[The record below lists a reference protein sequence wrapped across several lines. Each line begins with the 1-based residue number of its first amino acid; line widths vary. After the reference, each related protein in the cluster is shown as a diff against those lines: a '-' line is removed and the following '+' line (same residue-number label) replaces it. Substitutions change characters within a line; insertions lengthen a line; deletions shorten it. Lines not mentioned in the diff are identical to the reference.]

1 MFGLANESEWTTAK
15 LSLRYLDLAD
25 RIPHRGE
32 GEAVLLE
39 QLHSRRVRRILDL
52 GTGNGRLLALLRQA
66 LPETEGVGLDI
77 SPTLLQAARERF
89 ADEKQV
95 HLALHDL
102 NDELP
107 ELGRFDVVVSSLAIH
122 HVPDRRKRSLY
133 REIFEC
139 LEPGGV
145 FFNLEHVTPGS
156 LALHSQYLAAIGLSP
171 GEEDPPTSWRPSRR
185 SSVASGN
192 RFPQRRLLL
201 EVARAGTSRWHQRP
215 GHYRPRC
222 APVTTSDGYV

>member
-15 LSLRYLDLAD
+15 HSLRYLDLAD

-32 GEAVLLE
+32 GEAALLE
-39 QLHSRRVRRILDL
+39 QLHSHRARHILDL

-66 LPETEGVGLDI
+66 LPEAEGVGLDI

-89 ADEKQV
+89 ADEKRV
-95 HLALHDL
+95 HLESHDL

-139 LEPGGV
+139 LEPGGA

-156 LALHSQYLAAIGLSP
+156 PALHSQYLAAIGLSP
-171 GEEDPPTSWRPSRR
+171 GDEDPS
-185 SSVASGN
+185 N
-192 RFPQRRLLL
+192 QL
-201 EVARAGTSRWHQRP
+201 
-215 GHYRPRC
+215 
-222 APVTTSDGYV
+222 APVETQVRWLREIGFLNVDCYWKWLELALLGGTKDRATTNPAARG